1 MENTNETPKQDTEK
15 TFIEQEEKYQQDQV
29 KPVTVTDRNNDSDEA
44 VEQHGSL
51 KNSK

>member
-1 MENTNETPKQDTEK
+1 MNNTNETPKENTEK

-29 KPVTVTDRNNDSDEA
+29 KPVTITDRNNNSDDA
-44 VEQHGSL
+44 VEQHGSV